1 MADETK
7 IAIADSFRILA
18 QSNSLSKITV
28 QEIAK
33 LAGVSRHTFYYHF
46 RDIYALTEW
55 IFESE
60 GSQVIA
66 DYKKLNNWKEGLER
80 ACRYALDNRVLVIR
94 IYHSD
99 YQKNII
105 MFFQNVIKSIIS
117 NIVETEYRH
126 IIVKPNEK
134 EMLLDFYTF
143 GCVGLLSNWL
153 SNNMEEDYH
162 MILDKLHT
170 IIHGSVKDVLLRF
183 SGEKV

>member
-33 LAGVSRHTFYYHF
+33 KAGVSRHTFYYHF

-66 DYKKLNNWKEGLER
+66 DYKKLNNWNEGLER

-94 IYHSD
+94 I
-99 YQKNII
+99 
-105 MFFQNVIKSIIS
+105 
-117 NIVETEYRH
+117 
-126 IIVKPNEK
+126 
-134 EMLLDFYTF
+134 
-143 GCVGLLSNWL
+143 
-153 SNNMEEDYH
+153 
-162 MILDKLHT
+162 
-170 IIHGSVKDVLLRF
+170 
-183 SGEKV
+183 